1 MSADPS
7 ILFLIAFPPLFLAV
21 WFLSMHLI
29 AAVGGWRELAR
40 VYRAD
45 GPITVAAQW
54 RNRYG
59 RLRYGT
65 GYNGCLNIAANEIG
79 LQLTL
84 WRIFRPAHP
93 PLFIPWS
100 EISTEPVRGVF
111 SESTR
116 FSFRRASATLLL
128 KRTLAEE
135 ILRARHHGGIPS
147 PAWEPPHSSSFSP

>member
-1 MSADPS
+1 MSVKLP
-7 ILFLIAFPPLFLAV
+7 IFFLIAFPPLLLAV
-21 WFLSMHLI
+21 WFLSLHLI

-65 GYNGCLNIAANEIG
+65 GYNGCLDVAANEVG
-79 LQLTL
+79 MQLSL

-100 EISTEPVRGVF
+100 DIATEPVRGVF

-116 FSFRRASATLLL
+116 FSFRRATTTLLL
-128 KRTLAEE
+128 KRTLADE
-135 ILRARHHGGIPS
+135 ILCAAHRGVPS
-147 PAWEPPHSSSFSP
+147 PAWEPPRSSSFSP

>member
-1 MSADPS
+1 VRVDPS
-7 ILFLIAFPPLFLAV
+7 ILLLLAFPPLFLAV

-79 LQLTL
+79 MQISL

-100 EISTEPVRGVF
+100 DIATEPVRGVF
-111 SESTR
+111 VESTR
-116 FSFRRASATLLL
+116 FSFRRATTTLLL
-128 KRTLAEE
+128 KRTLADE
-135 ILRARHHGGIPS
+135 ILRAGHRGVPS
-147 PAWEPPHSSSFSP
+147 PAWEPPRSSSFSL